1 MDFQLEKF
9 KEFEEKSNKEK
20 CVLMWEWIV
29 KEKSCSKSQFFVS
42 KFGINSLYGAHL
54 FPFNSCYACAEVRP
68 NGEMSCEFC
77 PIKWVPGRGKLTGAC
92 EQPLSPYA
100 KWMHIPSSEN
110 AQKVLNCIKE
120 TWKE

>member
-54 FPFNSCYACAEVRP
+54 FPFNSLLCLCR
-68 NGEMSCEFC
+68 S
-77 PIKWVPGRGKLTGAC
+77 K
-92 EQPLSPYA
+92 A
-100 KWMHIPSSEN
+100 KWRN
-110 AQKVLNCIKE
+110 VL
-120 TWKE
+120 